1 MMSLVEN
8 IKILTR
14 EKVKQT
20 DLLTQQNTLMVA
32 QNHYLRDLAL
42 ATKRIDEFNRMAY
55 QAGSGF
61 QVPDDV
67 SDKEAY
73 NDFQE
78 TQGKQREAF
87 DEMYHSD
94 ISLTGNEEE

>member
-1 MMSLVEN
+1 M
-8 IKILTR
+8 KILTK
-14 EKVKQT
+14 EKVTQT
-20 DLLTQQNTLMVA
+20 DLLTQQIALTTI
-32 QNHYLRDLAL
+32 QNHHLRDLAL
-42 ATKRIDEFNRMAY
+42 ATKKIDEFNRMAY

-61 QVPDDV
+61 QMPDDV

-78 TQGKQREAF
+78 TQAKQREAF